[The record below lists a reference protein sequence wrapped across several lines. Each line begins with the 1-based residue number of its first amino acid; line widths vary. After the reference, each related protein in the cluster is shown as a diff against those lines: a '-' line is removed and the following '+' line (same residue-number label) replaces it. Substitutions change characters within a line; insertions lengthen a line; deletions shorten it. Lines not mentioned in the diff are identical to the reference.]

1 MLLEHK
7 VGCPFMTNVLR
18 IALNNREETIA
29 SVLVA
34 FYCVQIDDSM
44 IIRAIKT
51 AQMNFLDMVFA
62 FNKNFERI
70 KTWQPR
76 PGEVESSDSE
86 DERIVLYDSMKRA
99 ARVDRYLRKY
109 RTITLNYI
117 IKSVISLWPDDYK
130 KIVGLIA
137 GWNLK

>member
-1 MLLEHK
+1 MDERVKIDSEEKIFEIQMLLKHK

-18 IALNNREETIA
+18 IALNTKEETIA
-29 SVLVA
+29 SVIVA
-34 FYCVQIDDSM
+34 YYCVSIDDSM
-44 IIRAIKT
+44 IRRAIKT

-70 KTWQPR
+70 KDWQPR

-86 DERIVLYDSMKRA
+86 DENTVLYDPMKRA
-99 ARVDRYLRKY
+99 ARVDRYARKY

-117 IKSVISLWPDDYK
+117 IK
-130 KIVGLIA
+130 
-137 GWNLK
+137 